1 MKFKIT
7 KSKKILKKK
16 KNLKKFR
23 IFEKKSRGTPNI
35 LYIEEQI
42 LYNTVGGFM
51 LQIKSIYKS
60 YGNKDNRFPV
70 LKDINLSFRENEFV
84 AILGPSGSGKT
95 TLLNI
100 LGGLDHY
107 DSGDLVINGKSTKR
121 FKDKD
126 WDSYRNKS
134 IGFIF
139 QSYNLISHI
148 SILSNVEMC
157 LTLRNISK
165 SEAKRKATNALERVG
180 LKDHIHKRPNQ
191 LSGGQMQRVAIARA
205 LVNDPDII
213 LADEPTGALDSKTST
228 QIMDLIKE
236 ISQEKLVIMVTHN
249 EELADIYA
257 SRIIKLSDGEVVS
270 DSNPYK
276 LEEQKE
282 AYVLP
287 KTKMSF
293 LTALGLSL
301 NNIKTKK
308 GRTLLTSFAA
318 SIGIIGI
325 SLVLA
330 LSNGF
335 QIQIDN
341 FEKNTLTQMPILIM
355 QDGIDSSNIITVAE
369 NKKEEYPS
377 DNKIKSQETVE
388 GVTHKNKLDS
398 GYLDYLSK
406 LDPNYLSGKSYLRM
420 TSLNTLIQN
429 EGKISTLN
437 SYALNP
443 LPEDNNGN
451 IDSLMRDNYDLL
463 KGKYAED
470 ANELMLIVNSYNEI
484 PNWLYT
490 SLGLK
495 DNSTFEEVLNK
506 EIKLV
511 NNDDYYLE
519 YNNIFISNPNLEEVY
534 NNTNNETLKIVG
546 ILRGK
551 KDNNFSSIAGSGL
564 SYKNALM
571 SNYIAKN
578 KDSKIVKI
586 QESVNYNVF
595 SGQEFEES
603 SDKDSMLAQLGGVDN
618 PYTIY
623 LYPKDFESKDKIIK
637 YLDKY
642 NENKS
647 DDDKVI
653 YTDYAKTVTELS
665 GGIMNAITLV
675 LIGFSS
681 VSLIVS
687 SIMIS
692 IITYISVLERT
703 KEIGILR
710 SLGARKKDISRV
722 FNAETAIIGFT
733 SGLMGVGIAYLL
745 TFPINVLIK
754 NATDLSNVARL
765 SVMHAV
771 IMVVISVIITVIGGL
786 IPAKMASKKDPVEA
800 LRTE

>member
-1 MKFKIT
+1 
-7 KSKKILKKK
+7 
-16 KNLKKFR
+16 
-23 IFEKKSRGTPNI
+23 
-35 LYIEEQI
+35 
-42 LYNTVGGFM
+42 M
-51 LQIKSIYKS
+51 LQIKNIYKS

-148 SILSNVEMC
+148 SILNNVEMC

-165 SEAKRKATNALERVG
+165 IEAKRRATNALERVG

-236 ISQEKLVIMVTHN
+236 ISKEKLVIMVTHN

-355 QDGIDSSNIITVAE
+355 QDGIDSSNMITVTE

-377 DNKIKSQETVE
+377 DNKIKSQETVD

-398 GYLDYLSK
+398 EYLDYLSK
-406 LDPNYLSGKSYLRM
+406 LDASYLSGKSYLRM
-420 TSLNTLIQN
+420 TGLNMLIQN
-429 EGKISTLN
+429 EGKISFLN
-437 SYALNP
+437 SYSLNP
-443 LPEDNNGN
+443 LPEDNEGN
-451 IDSLMRDNYDLL
+451 IDSLMRNNYDLL
-463 KGKYAED
+463 TGKYAED

-495 DNSTFEEVLNK
+495 DDSTFEDVLNK

-586 QESVNYNVF
+586 QECVNYNVF
-595 SGQEFEES
+595 SGQEFEEA
-603 SDKDSMLAQLGGVDN
+603 SDKDSMLSQLGGVDN

-623 LYPKDFESKDKIIK
+623 LYPKDFESKDKIIE

-710 SLGARKKDISRV
+710 SLGARKRDISRV

>member
-1 MKFKIT
+1 MLTI
-7 KSKKILKKK
+7 
-16 KNLKKFR
+16 KN
-23 IFEKKSRGTPNI
+23 
-35 LYIEEQI
+35 
-42 LYNTVGGFM
+42 
-51 LQIKSIYKS
+51 IYKS
-60 YGNKDNRFPV
+60 YGLKDSKYPV
-70 LKDINLSFRENEFV
+70 LKDINLSFRPNEFV

-107 DSGDLVINGKSTKR
+107 DSGDLIINGKSTKQ

-134 IGFIF
+134 VGFIF

-157 LTLRNISK
+157 LTLRNIRK
-165 SEAKRKATNALERVG
+165 SVARKKAIEALERVG
-180 LKDHIHKRPNQ
+180 LKDHIHKKPNQ

-205 LVNDPDII
+205 LVNNPDII

-228 QIMDLIKE
+228 QIMELIKD
-236 ISQEKLVIMVTHN
+236 ISKDKLVIMVTHN
-249 EELADIYA
+249 ENLADIYA
-257 SRIIKLSDGEVVS
+257 SRIIKLSDGVIIS
-270 DSNPYK
+270 DSNPYETK
-276 LEEQKE
+276 KE
-282 AYVLP
+282 TDLYTLP
-287 KTKMSF
+287 KTKMSL

-335 QIQIDN
+335 QIQIDD
-341 FEKNTLTQMPILIM
+341 FEKNTLTQMPIY
-355 QDGIDSSNIITVAE
+355 ITPEATDLKSE
-369 NKKEEYPS
+369 MALELGNREDEYPS
-377 DNKIKSQETVE
+377 DNIIKKYQYTVANA
-388 GVTHKNKLDS
+388 HKNKITSD
-398 GYLDYLSK
+398 YINYINDINNDYLNGIGYGYNANMNVIIK
-406 LDPNYLSGKSYLRM
+406 NDTVDYFNNNYIE
-420 TSLNTLIQN
+420 TSF
-429 EGKISTLN
+429 ST
-437 SYALNP
+437 
-443 LPEDNNGN
+443 NGTSD
-451 IDSLMRDNYDLL
+451 IIKENYDLL
-463 KGKYAED
+463 SGKYPENS
-470 ANELMLIVNSYNEI
+470 NEALLVVDTYNR
-484 PNWLYT
+484 LYPYLYKD
-490 SLGLK
+490 LGLK
-495 DNSTFEEVLNK
+495 ENSTFEDVIGK
-506 EIKLV
+506 ELQVVSNNNFYEEIDGLFMTKQNYDELW
-511 NNDDYYLE
+511 NNDD
-519 YNNIFISNPNLEEVY
+519 NI
-534 NNTNNETLKIVG
+534 KINITG
-546 ILRGK
+546 IIRAK
-551 KDNNFSSIAGSGL
+551 KDANVTIYSGSTLLINAKIEEESID
-564 SYKNALM
+564 KNLN
-571 SNYIAKN
+571 SN
-578 KDSKIVKI
+578 IVKA
-586 QESVNYNVF
+586 QKEKDYNVLNGDDF
-595 SGQEFEES
+595 DEDDTKELAI
-603 SDKDSMLAQLGGVDN
+603 SMLGGSKD
-618 PYTIY
+618 PQTIAI
-623 LYPKDFESKDKIIK
+623 YPKDFTSKDEIIE

-647 DDDKVI
+647 DEDKII
-653 YTDYAKTVTELS
+653 YTDYASTVTELS
-665 GGIMNAITLV
+665 GGIMNGITLV

-745 TFPINVLIK
+745 TFPINVVIK
-754 NATDLSNVARL
+754 NATNLDNVARL
-765 SVMHAV
+765 SIYHTILM
-771 IMVVISVIITVIGGL
+771 IIISIVITVIGGL